1 MRSFYLTSADA
12 AGAEALNFLAALRK
26 LDLEAILGAVLIFL
40 IGYVLIKWVAKIL
53 EKVLARNPRLDSSI
67 RSLVVN
73 VCRILLFFLLILTCA
88 DKLGLPTT
96 SIITL
101 LGTFG
106 LAFSLA
112 MQNSLSNLA
121 GGLFILVSKPF
132 ETGDYISVP
141 DAEGTVTQ
149 IGFIH
154 TLLTTPDDKL
164 IHVPNSTITGNTI
177 VNYSQSPVRKVELT
191 IPVPY
196 ECSLEQAK
204 GVIRGVVE
212 RDSRVLEGSVI
223 RVDAL
228 SASSVDIFLRIPCK
242 SEDYW
247 TLRPDLLENIKIA
260 LDQAGISIPY
270 SQLDV
275 HLIDRK

>member
-1 MRSFYLTSADA
+1 MNHLFLTAADTT
-12 AGAEALNFLAALRK
+12 GTEALDFLAALHK
-26 LDLEAILGAVLIFL
+26 LNLESIIGAVIIFA
-40 IGYVLIKWVAKIL
+40 IGFVLIKWVSKL
-53 EKVLARNPRLDSSI
+53 VEKLLARNPKLDSSI
-67 RSLVVN
+67 RSLVVT
-73 VCRILLFFLLILTCA
+73 VCRILLLFLLILTCA

-141 DAEGTVTQ
+141 GAEGTVTQ

-154 TLLTTPDDKL
+154 TLLTTTDDKL

-196 ECSLEQAK
+196 DCSLEQAK
-204 GVIRGVVE
+204 AVIRGVVE
-212 RDSRVLEGSVI
+212 ADGRVLEGAVI
-223 RVDAL
+223 RVENL
-228 SASSVDIFLRIPCK
+228 SASAVDIFLRLPCK

-247 TLRPDLLENIKIA
+247 TLRPDLLENIKVA
-260 LDQAGISIPY
+260 LDRANISIPY
-270 SQLDV
+270 NQLDV

>member
-1 MRSFYLTSADA
+1 MRPLFLTAAD
-12 AGAEALNFLAALRK
+12 AGAEARDFFTALRK
-26 LDLEAILGAVLIFL
+26 LNLEVIIGAAIIFV

-53 EKVLARNPRLDSSI
+53 TKVLARNPKLDPSI
-67 RSLVVN
+67 RALVVT
-73 VCRILLFFLLILTCA
+73 VCRILLFFLLVLTCA

-141 DAEGTVTQ
+141 GADGTVTQ

-164 IHVPNSTITGNTI
+164 IHVPNSTITGNTV

-204 GVIRGVVE
+204 AVIRAVVE
-212 RDSRVLEGSVI
+212 ADGRVLEGGVI
-223 RVDAL
+223 RVENL
-228 SASSVDIFLRIPCK
+228 SASSVDIFLRLPCK
-242 SEDYW
+242 STDYW
-247 TLRPDLLENIKIA
+247 DLRSALLENIKVA
-260 LDQAGISIPY
+260 LDRAGISIPY
-270 SQLDV
+270 NQLDV

>member
-1 MRSFYLTSADA
+1 MKTLFLTASDTTDQAKD
-12 AGAEALNFLAALRK
+12 FFAALRK
-26 LDLEAILGAVLIFL
+26 LNLGTIAEAAILFL
-40 IGYVLIKWVAKIL
+40 IGYILIKWLIKLVTRLL
-53 EKVLARNPRLDSSI
+53 ERNHKLDASI
-67 RSLVVN
+67 RTLVIA
-73 VCRILLFFLLILTCA
+73 VCRILLYFLLALTCA

-132 ETGDYISVP
+132 ETDDYISVP
-141 DAEGTVTQ
+141 GAEGTVTQ

-154 TLLTTPDDKL
+154 TLLTTPDNKL

-177 VNYSQSPVRKVELT
+177 VNYSQSPIRKVELT

-196 ECSLEQAK
+196 AADLAQAK
-204 GVIRGVVE
+204 AIIRSVVE
-212 RDSRVLEGSVI
+212 SDSRVLEGGVI
-223 RVDAL
+223 RVENL
-228 SASSVDIFLRIPCK
+228 SASAVDIFLRLPCK
-242 SEDYW
+242 AEDYW
-247 TLRPDLLENIKIA
+247 TLRPDLLENIKVA
-260 LDQAGISIPY
+260 LDRAGISMPCN
-270 SQLDV
+270 QLDV

>member
-1 MRSFYLTSADA
+1 MNHLFLTSVEA
-12 AGAEALNFLAALRK
+12 AGNEAVNFLSALAK
-26 LDLEAILGAVLIFL
+26 LNLSSIVGAIVIFL
-40 IGYVLIKWVAKIL
+40 IGYVLIKWVAKL
-53 EKVLARNPRLDSSI
+53 LNKVLARSDKLDASI
-67 RSLVVN
+67 RALVVT
-73 VCRILLFFLLILTCA
+73 VCRIALLFLLILTCA
-88 DKLGLPTT
+88 DTLGLPTT

-121 GGLFILVSKPF
+121 GGMFILVSKPF

-154 TLLTTPDDKL
+154 TLLTTPDGKQ

-177 VNYSQSPVRKVELT
+177 VNYSQSPIRKVELT

-196 ECSLEQAK
+196 SADLTQAK
-204 GVIRGVVE
+204 EIIRGVVE
-212 RDSRVLEGSVI
+212 RDNRVLEGSVI
-223 RVDAL
+223 RVENL
-228 SASSVDIFLRIPCK
+228 SASSVDLFLRIPC
-242 SEDYW
+242 SSADYW
-247 TLRPDLLENIKIA
+247 DLRPALLENIKIA
-260 LDQAGISIPY
+260 LDQSGISIPY
-270 SQLDV
+270 NQLDV

>member
-1 MRSFYLTSADA
+1 MNHLFLTAADTT
-12 AGAEALNFLAALRK
+12 GTEALDFLTALHK
-26 LDLEAILGAVLIFL
+26 LNLESIIGAVIIFA
-40 IGYVLIKWVAKIL
+40 IGFVLIKWVSKL
-53 EKVLARNPRLDSSI
+53 VEKLLARNPKLDSSI
-67 RSLVVN
+67 RSLAVT
-73 VCRILLFFLLILTCA
+73 VCRILLLFLLILTCA

-141 DAEGTVTQ
+141 GAEGTVTQ

-154 TLLTTPDDKL
+154 TLLTTTDDKL

-196 ECSLEQAK
+196 DCSLEQAK
-204 GVIRGVVE
+204 AVIRGVVE
-212 RDSRVLEGSVI
+212 ADGRVLEGAVI
-223 RVDAL
+223 RVENL
-228 SASSVDIFLRIPCK
+228 SASAVDIFLRLPCK

-247 TLRPDLLENIKIA
+247 TLRPDLLENIKVA
-260 LDQAGISIPY
+260 LDRANISIPY
-270 SQLDV
+270 NQLDV